1 MTNKFMLRVADDYV
15 ITLEEYEA
23 LLAREAK
30 EFWGKL
36 DEEEKEA
43 YNNDFN
49 KYAEE
54 ISMSDWEFV
63 PCDKDGNKLSW
74 EDAL

>member
-30 EFWGKL
+30 DLWGKL
-36 DEEEKEA
+36 DEDEKEA

-54 ISMSDWEFV
+54 ISTCDRDFV
-63 PCDKDGNKLSW
+63 ACDKDGNKLSW